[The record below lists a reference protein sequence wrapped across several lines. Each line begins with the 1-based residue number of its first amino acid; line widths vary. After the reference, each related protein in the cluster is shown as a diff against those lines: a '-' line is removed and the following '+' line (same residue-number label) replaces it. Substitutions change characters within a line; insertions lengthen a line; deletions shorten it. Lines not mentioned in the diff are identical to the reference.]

1 MKVINIKVLGKRVLL
16 KRPEITEK
24 IGSIIVPERHR
35 HRPSEA
41 EVIAV
46 GDLVTDIGVGMRVLV
61 GKFAGTEIT
70 MGGGT
75 YTLVWEDDV
84 MGVLDAS

>member
-1 MKVINIKVLGKRVLL
+1 MKAVGITVLGKRVLL

-35 HRPSEA
+35 HRPQEA
-41 EVIAV
+41 EVIAIGDQV
-46 GDLVTDIGVGMRVLV
+46 TDLVVGMRVLV

-70 MGGGT
+70 MEGGT
-75 YTLVWEDDV
+75 YTLVWQDDV
-84 MGVLDAS
+84 MGLLE

>member
-1 MKVINIKVLGKRVLL
+1 MKVMGKRVLL

-35 HRPSEA
+35 QRPQEA
-41 EVIAV
+41 EVIAIGDQV
-46 GDLVTDIGVGMRVLV
+46 TDLVVGMRVLV

-70 MGGGT
+70 MEGGT
-75 YTLVWEDDV
+75 YTLVWQDDV
-84 MGVLDAS
+84 MGLLE

>member
-1 MKVINIKVLGKRVLL
+1 MKVMGKRVLL

-35 HRPSEA
+35 HRPQEA

>member
-1 MKVINIKVLGKRVLL
+1 MSMKVLGKRVLL

-35 HRPSEA
+35 HRPQEA
-41 EVIAV
+41 EVIAI
-46 GDLVTDIGVGMRVLV
+46 GDRVTEFAVGMRVLV

-70 MGGGT
+70 MDGGT
-75 YTLVWEDDV
+75 YTLAWEDDV
-84 MGVLDAS
+84 MVVLNDT